1 MNLLHIIFQLDKALL
16 CHQCERFRCICERNE
31 DTTSRNSTD
40 QLNCNSIPP
49 AAEANQDS
57 NNVLLRRS
65 TSRSNTSLNFGTN
78 IFKRFAERMSAN
90 NNFLATTLR
99 SSSTNYDM
107 HNNEPR

>member
-107 HNNEPR
+107 QNNEPR